1 MVVYS
6 VLSIKNT
13 FYLKKKKHLTNKNE
27 IYLIWDVYGDYYLSY
42 CIINPLPKTSKN

>member
-6 VLSIKNT
+6 ILGIKNT
-13 FYLKKKKHLTNKNE
+13 FHLKKNILTNKNE